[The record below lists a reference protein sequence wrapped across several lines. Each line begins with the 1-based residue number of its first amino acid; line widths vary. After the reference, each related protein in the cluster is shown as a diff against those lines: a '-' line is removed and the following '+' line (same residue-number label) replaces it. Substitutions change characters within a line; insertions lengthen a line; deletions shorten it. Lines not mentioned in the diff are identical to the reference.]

1 MAISVTKTSSSGVM
15 PLAVHTG
22 GQAFSGA
29 FQQQMNDRERQN
41 YRARITNLF
50 HEIQENAP
58 RLLERR
64 DLAVFEEYRMQISEL
79 MEEILHH
86 AYLFESVN
94 VRDGSGRR
102 KVFATVTVVDQKLK
116 ELGDKLLA
124 ENSPQL
130 DLLGRVD
137 EIRGMILDLFS

>member
-1 MAISVTKTSSSGVM
+1 MA
-15 PLAVHTG
+15 G

-29 FQQQMNDRERQN
+29 FQQQMDDRERQN

-50 HEIQENAP
+50 QEIRESAP

-64 DLAVFEEYRMQISEL
+64 DLAVFEEYRMQIAEL

-86 AYLFESVN
+86 AYLFESVD

-116 ELGDKLLA
+116 ELGDDLLA

>member
-1 MAISVTKTSSSGVM
+1 M